1 MLQKSIQK
9 MLGSAISLLYPYVCP
24 VCGRILSVR
33 RTDPER
39 TDQNGGQPF
48 AKSRNPYICPA
59 CYARISFPKE
69 PRCLCCSRPLE
80 EEQEEFCFDCGKR
93 KKLFDAGTSLMLHD
107 EISRKILYDL
117 KYYNKRDN
125 ARMLAYEAALRE
137 GQRVL
142 SWKPDVVIPVPLH
155 KKRQQ
160 TRGYNQAQLLAE
172 WFCTYLAELA
182 QPQAFGSRHASH
194 GPFSLPMDPGYLI
207 RVHRTKA
214 QKELTGE
221 QRMENVRNAFAI
233 RHNADPAR
241 YEGKTILLVD
251 DIYTSGA
258 TLSECAGVLKR
269 HGAEQVYCLTFG
281 LG

>member
-1 MLQKSIQK
+1 MFQKTVQK
-9 MLGSAISLLYPYVCP
+9 MLGSAVSLLYPYVCP

-33 RTDPER
+33 RAGSER
-39 TDQNGGQPF
+39 TAQSSGQLS
-48 AKSRNPYICPA
+48 AERRNPYICPA

-80 EEQEEFCFDCGKR
+80 EEEEELCCDCGK
-93 KKLFDAGTSLMLHD
+93 KKKHFDAGTSLMLHD

-125 ARMLAYEAALRE
+125 ARMLAYEAVLRE

-160 TRGYNQAQLLAE
+160 ARGFNQARLLAE
-172 WFCTYLAELA
+172 WFCAYLKELTEPRECGPGYGA
-182 QPQAFGSRHASH
+182 RGSV
-194 GPFSLPMDPGYLI
+194 SLPVDPRYLI
-207 RVHRTKA
+207 RAHRTKA
-214 QKELTGE
+214 QKELTGD
-221 QRMENVRNAFAI
+221 QRRENVRNAFSI
-233 RHNADPAR
+233 RDDTDPFR
-241 YEGKTILLVD
+241 YAGKSILLVD

-258 TLSECAGVLKR
+258 TLSECARVLKL
-269 HGAEQVYCLTFG
+269 HGAELVYCLTFG
-281 LG
+281 MG